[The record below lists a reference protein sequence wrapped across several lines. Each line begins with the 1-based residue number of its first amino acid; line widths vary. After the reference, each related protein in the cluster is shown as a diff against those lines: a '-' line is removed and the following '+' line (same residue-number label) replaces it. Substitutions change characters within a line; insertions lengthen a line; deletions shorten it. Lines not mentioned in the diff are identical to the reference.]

1 MRIGR
6 PLFYLIFGANALLVG
21 ACSGP
26 QSTLNPAGKE
36 AERIAELFWWMTAGA
51 LVIWV
56 AVVAISI
63 YTALGKSGPY
73 SRTGATKV
81 LIIGGGALLPTLIL
95 ALLLAYGLS
104 LLPQLA
110 APAPDGSL
118 RIAVSGEQ
126 WWWRVSYVQPGDDA
140 ATVELANEIHLPVGE
155 PVEFRLESPDVIHSF
170 WIPALGGKID
180 MIPGR
185 VTRLALTPTKT
196 GVFRGTCAEY
206 CGTSHAL
213 MSFYVI
219 VEEKETFDRWLAQQ
233 QAPALEPTG
242 SLAMHGQTLFLANGC
257 GACHTIRGTPAN
269 GTVGPDL
276 THLGSRVSVGAGI
289 FANSPE
295 ALLRWIA
302 HTEQLK
308 PGVLMPSFDMLP
320 KEDLEAMAAYLQELK

>member
-1 MRIGR
+1 
-6 PLFYLIFGANALLVG
+6 
-21 ACSGP
+21 
-26 QSTLNPAGKE
+26 
-36 AERIAELFWWMTAGA
+36 
-51 LVIWV
+51 
-56 AVVAISI
+56 
-63 YTALGKSGPY
+63 
-73 SRTGATKV
+73 
-81 LIIGGGALLPTLIL
+81 
-95 ALLLAYGLS
+95 
-104 LLPQLA
+104 
-110 APAPDGSL
+110 
-118 RIAVSGEQ
+118 
-126 WWWRVSYVQPGDDA
+126 
-140 ATVELANEIHLPVGE
+140 
-155 PVEFRLESPDVIHSF
+155 
-170 WIPALGGKID
+170 